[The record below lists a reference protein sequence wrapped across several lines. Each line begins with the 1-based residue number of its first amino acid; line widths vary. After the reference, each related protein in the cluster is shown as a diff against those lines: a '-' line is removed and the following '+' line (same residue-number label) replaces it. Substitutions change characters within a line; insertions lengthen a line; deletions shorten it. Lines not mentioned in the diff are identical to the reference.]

1 MIQTETEWYESSE
14 IEAIDN
20 MVERIDKEYNVKL
33 FDSYIDTF
41 SGTDKEAWKQE
52 CIRWVDNL
60 VNELE
65 AVKAECKAVE

>member
-1 MIQTETEWYESSE
+1 MIRTEPDWYDSQTISDIDDM
-14 IEAIDN
+14 IEQIEEA
-20 MVERIDKEYNVKL
+20 YNIKL

-41 SGTDKEAWKQE
+41 SGVDVEAWKYE

-65 AVKAECKAVE
+65 AVKSEVKAVE